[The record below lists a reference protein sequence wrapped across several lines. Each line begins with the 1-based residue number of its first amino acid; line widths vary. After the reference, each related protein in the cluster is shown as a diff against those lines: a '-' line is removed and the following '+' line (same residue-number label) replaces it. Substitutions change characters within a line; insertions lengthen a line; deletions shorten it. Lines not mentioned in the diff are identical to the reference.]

1 MNDEYELNF
10 IKIDSDNNIKLIG
23 TDDLELEMLDLMTC
37 VSPFEMES
45 IDGILHMNCIECK
58 YKNFLG
64 NLYRKFKTL
73 YKRILN

>member
-10 IKIDSDNNIKLIG
+10 IKIDSDNNIKLIE

-45 IDGILHMNCIECK
+45 IDGILLKFFRQFIPKVQDLVQTNIELIK
-58 YKNFLG
+58 K
-64 NLYRKFKTL
+64 K
-73 YKRILN
+73 